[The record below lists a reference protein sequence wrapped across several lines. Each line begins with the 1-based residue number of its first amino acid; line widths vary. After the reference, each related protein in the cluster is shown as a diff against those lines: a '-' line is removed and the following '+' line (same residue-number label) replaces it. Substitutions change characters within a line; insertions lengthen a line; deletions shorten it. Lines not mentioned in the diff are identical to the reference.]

1 MEVMEMLRRMRGRR
15 NEQRGDG
22 EQSVE
27 SYQSVIPYAE
37 VQSVTK
43 PTCITL
49 RQKICFVVV
58 ALLVSILG
66 VSRMGSLRPSLAYAA
81 GPPALAG
88 RVIDP
93 QGEPVRGAEVAAY
106 LNNAEEPT
114 VVGESQPDGVFVLD
128 LPDDAIDSLRVEIE
142 RSHFK
147 TTTWTA
153 EADQLDQLGQ
163 GHTLRLPD
171 ITLERRLTLG
181 FWIATLTFVAI
192 LLLIALEKL
201 HNTMAALLGVAVV
214 LGTSF
219 VGGAIR
225 PDLFI
230 FDFERAIE
238 YVNFDV
244 IFLVMGMMIVIGV
257 IEETGIFQWLAY
269 QAYRLSG
276 GRAWLLVIILMII
289 TAVASALLDNVT
301 TMLLMT
307 PMTIQIALAVGVNPL
322 SLLMPEVLASNVG
335 GISTLIGTPTN
346 ILIGSY
352 AGFTFNDF
360 LVNLTPGVVLSL
372 VALTIYVL
380 VYYRQQLL
388 TRGGELSEALL
399 ERLQESGR
407 ITQPQKLTKAG
418 IVFAVMLIFFVIG
431 ERIHLVPAVTA
442 ILGAVAMLMWV
453 TPDIEGMLKV
463 VDWTTL
469 MFFIALF
476 ILVGAIQEVGLISFI
491 AAGIK
496 AVVGEN
502 LSVALLVL
510 VWAGAILSGVIAN
523 IPFTAAMLPVVGFL
537 TRTLPGAGSKVLFYG
552 LSVGSAMGGNSSLI
566 GASANLVTAG
576 IAERAGYPITY
587 KDFIKVGLPAMI
599 VTVIAGTLWLFI
611 RF

>member
-1 MEVMEMLRRMRGRR
+1 MTKSAPMVKQIGRF
-15 NEQRGDG
+15 
-22 EQSVE
+22 
-27 SYQSVIPYAE
+27 VI
-37 VQSVTK
+37 
-43 PTCITL
+43 
-49 RQKICFVVV
+49 V
-58 ALLVSILG
+58 ALLVFILG
-66 VSRMGSLRPSLAYAA
+66 VSQVSPLRPSSAYAA

-88 RVIDP
+88 RVIDS
-93 QGEPVRGAEVAAY
+93 QGEPVHGAEVAAY
-106 LNNAEEPT
+106 LNDAEEPT

-128 LPDDAIDSLRVEIE
+128 LPDGDINSLRVEIE
-142 RSHFK
+142 RPHFEAA
-147 TTTWTA
+147 TWD
-153 EADQLDQLGQ
+153 ADVVHLERLRQ
-163 GHTLRLPD
+163 GNSLRLPD
-171 ITLERRLTLG
+171 ITLERRITLG

-201 HNTMAALLGVAVV
+201 HNAMAALLGVAVV

-244 IFLVMGMMIVIGV
+244 IFLVMGMMIVVGV
-257 IEETGIFQWLAY
+257 IEETGIFQWMAY

-307 PMTIQIALAVGVNPL
+307 PMTIQIALAVGINPL
-322 SLLMPEVLASNVG
+322 SLLLPEVLASNVG

-352 AGFTFNDF
+352 ADLTFNDF
-360 LVNLTPGVVLSL
+360 LVNLTPGVLL
-372 VALTIYVL
+372 AMVALIVYVL

-388 TRGGELSEALL
+388 TKGDGLSDALL
-399 ERLQESGR
+399 ERLKESGR

-418 IVFAVMLIFFVIG
+418 IVFIVMLIFFIVG

-453 TPDIEGMLKV
+453 APDIEGMLKV

-469 MFFIALF
+469 AFFIALF
-476 ILVGAIQEVGLISFI
+476 MLVGSIQEVGLISII

-502 LSVALLVL
+502 LTVAMLVL

-537 TRTLPGAGSKVLFYG
+537 TRTVPGAGSKALFYG

-587 KDFIKVGLPAMI
+587 KEFLKVGFPAMI
-599 VTVIAGTLWLFI
+599 VTVIAGTLWLLI

>member
-1 MEVMEMLRRMRGRR
+1 MVRRRVKKFKA
-15 NEQRGDG
+15 
-22 EQSVE
+22 QS
-27 SYQSVIPYAE
+27 SKLK
-37 VQSVTK
+37 VQIVT
-43 PTCITL
+43 
-49 RQKICFVVV
+49 
-58 ALLVSILG
+58 LLVLIVG
-66 VSRMGSLRPSLAYAA
+66 VSQMGCLSSSLAYAA
-81 GPPALAG
+81 GPPTLAG
-88 RVIDP
+88 CVIDS

-106 LNNAEEPT
+106 LNDAEEPT
-114 VVGESQPDGVFVLD
+114 VVGESQANGVFVLD
-128 LPDDAIDSLRVEIE
+128 LPEDAMDSLRVEIE
-142 RSHFK
+142 RPHFE
-147 TTTWTA
+147 TTTWIA
-153 EADQLDQLGQ
+153 EADDLDHLRQ

-171 ITLERRLTLG
+171 ITLKRRLTLG

-192 LLLIALEKL
+192 LVLIALEKL
-201 HNTMAALLGVAVV
+201 HNAMAALLGVAVV

-276 GRAWLLVIILMII
+276 GRAWLLVVILMII

-307 PMTIQIALAVGVNPL
+307 PMTIQIALAVGINPL

-352 AGFTFNDF
+352 ADISFDDF
-360 LVNLTPGVVLSL
+360 LVNLTPGVLLAL
-372 VALTIYVL
+372 VALIVYVL
-380 VYYRQQLL
+380 IAYRHQLL
-388 TRGGELSEALL
+388 TRGGGLSEALL
-399 ERLQESGR
+399 ERLKESGR

-418 IVFAVMLIFFVIG
+418 IVFVVMLIFFVIG

-453 TPDIEGMLKV
+453 APDIEEMLKV

-491 AAGIK
+491 ATGIK
-496 AVVGEN
+496 ALVGEN

-510 VWAGAILSGVIAN
+510 IWAGAILSGVIAN

-537 TRTLPGAGSKVLFYG
+537 TRTVPGAGSKVLFYG
-552 LSVGSAMGGNSSLI
+552 LSVGSALGGNSSLI

-587 KDFIKVGLPAMI
+587 KNFIKVGLPAMI
-599 VTVIAGTLWLFI
+599 VTVLAGTLWLFI